1 MVDTTNPTSQFHP
14 YQPQD
19 AVPHSEQPKE
29 NVLTGLMKK
38 IGVDPE
44 QLRSMSDT
52 VKGSLSNASE
62 SVKGSLSNA
71 DVKGKA
77 TKAREWAR
85 KNPGLVL
92 GGLAAA
98 VIGLGLARKRSMRPV

>member
-1 MVDTTNPTSQFHP
+1 MVDMTNPTSQFHP

-19 AVPHSEQPKE
+19 AVPHTQEPKE

-44 QLRSMSDT
+44 QFRSMSDT
-52 VKGSLSNASE
+52 VKGGLSN
-62 SVKGSLSNA
+62 V
-71 DVKGKA
+71 DVKGTT
-77 TKAREWAR
+77 TKARDWAR
-85 KNPGLVL
+85 SNPGLVL

-98 VIGLGLARKRSMRPV
+98 VIGLGLARKRSMGPV

>member
-19 AVPHSEQPKE
+19 AIPQSEKPQE
-29 NVLTGLMKK
+29 NALTGIMKK

-52 VKGSLSNASE
+52 VKDGLSN
-62 SVKGSLSNA
+62 V
-71 DVKGKA
+71 DVKGR
-77 TKAREWAR
+77 TSKARDWAR
-85 KNPGLVL
+85 NNPALVL

-98 VIGLGLARKRSMRPV
+98 VIGLGLARKRSV